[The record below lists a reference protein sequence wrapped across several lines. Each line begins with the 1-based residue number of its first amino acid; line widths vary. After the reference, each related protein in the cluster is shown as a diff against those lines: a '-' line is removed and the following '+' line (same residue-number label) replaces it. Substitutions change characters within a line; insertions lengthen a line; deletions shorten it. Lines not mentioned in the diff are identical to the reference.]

1 MYSMVPSCFLHIRTS
16 VVNQIITVPQLL
28 PRGLNLTKS
37 STNNVT
43 KLNPQ
48 HKQHHV
54 IVGHHMWSNVTWTEG
69 RPVSQIGSKKGPCRF
84 YLKFHEAP
92 NQPCT
97 ASRTLS
103 FEIHDCRLKKWS
115 SSGCVWNPRKN
126 TLKGL
131 WNRPNRRIARFYDG
145 RFFGSTWGPFPK
157 EFSKAFQEISLL
169 NKLSWSVLYLASIN
183 WTGYCW

>member
-115 SSGCVWNPRKN
+115 SVVVSGIREKTPWKDFETDQTEGLQGSMMAGFLGVLHEVLS
-126 TLKGL
+126 LKSFQKRSKKYHCWISYHDL
-131 WNRPNRRIARFYDG
+131 FC
-145 RFFGSTWGPFPK
+145 TW
-157 EFSKAFQEISLL
+157 LL
-169 NKLSWSVLYLASIN
+169 
-183 WTGYCW
+183 